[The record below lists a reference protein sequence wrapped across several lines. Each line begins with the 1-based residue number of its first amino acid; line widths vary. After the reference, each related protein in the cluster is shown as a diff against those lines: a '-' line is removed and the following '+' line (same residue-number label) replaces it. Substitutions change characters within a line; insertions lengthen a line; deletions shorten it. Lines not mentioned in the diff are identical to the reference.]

1 MDRCAEAPE
10 GSVFL
15 DKNSPCYNCF
25 PAAQHCFE
33 LVVGFLSW
41 LAFVRATCARG
52 DFSSCLS
59 LSAVPQQSLAQF
71 AYVTSEHF
79 LSIDGGC
86 SPGTSKI
93 HRAAEPE
100 LDAKS
105 LAFLGIPTPPDAAR
119 RPVVRPILLA
129 LLPPENRAGTAREV
143 PRGHR
148 RGFVRAKR
156 QRTANS
162 EPG

>member
-93 HRAAEPE
+93 HEPQNRNSTQRAWP
-100 LDAKS
+100 S
-105 LAFLGIPTPPDAAR
+105 LAYRHLRCGPPTL
-119 RPVVRPILLA
+119 VRPILLA
-129 LLPPENRAGTAREV
+129 LLK
-143 PRGHR
+143 
-148 RGFVRAKR
+148 GFVSARLLALIS
-156 QRTANS
+156 AFS
-162 EPG
+162 LL